1 MLVVLTSVTG
11 QNGEQSIGERVK
23 QARVRRGWS
32 MGQLAARAGLSTAAV
47 SKIERGI
54 IVNPSSGALKKLADA
69 LGERIESIAGG
80 SLSTPL
86 PVVFGGVVGVPLVR
100 WSAHAGSS
108 AVWIESGPREW
119 LPAEMERGRRLLA
132 AEVIGRCLSPEIE
145 PGDVVIFD
153 QNRREPQDGEIAVI
167 TTASA
172 GVFCKRVFRVGDVV
186 RLYPDDG
193 DVPPGEDVTIEGTA
207 LRVVKKLNR
216 S

>member
-1 MLVVLTSVTG
+1 MKMLRESHG
-11 QNGEQSIGERVK
+11 WDQSTL
-23 QARVRRGWS
+23 AR
-32 MGQLAARAGLSTAAV
+32 RAGV
-47 SKIERGI
+47 S
-54 IVNPSSGALKKLADA
+54 PSYVSRLEAGKHVKPGAGKLRLIAEA
-69 LGERIESIAGG
+69 LGETLESLTGEPSGA
-80 SLSTPL
+80 PA
-86 PVVFGGVVGVPLVR
+86 VMVFGGVVGVPLVR

-108 AVWIESGPREW
+108 AVWQESGPREW

>member
-1 MLVVLTSVTG
+1 MRES
-11 QNGEQSIGERVK
+11 
-23 QARVRRGWS
+23 RGWDQS
-32 MGQLAARAGLSTAAV
+32 TLARRAQVNASYV
-47 SKIERGI
+47 SRLESGKLAQPSAMRLRMIAEALGETLASLTGD
-54 IVNPSSGALKKLADA
+54 SSGAPA
-69 LGERIESIAGG
+69 
-80 SLSTPL
+80 
-86 PVVFGGVVGVPLVR
+86 VMVFGGVVGVPLVR
-100 WSAHAGSS
+100 WAAHAGSS

-119 LPAEMERGRRLLA
+119 LPAEMERGRKLLA

>member
-1 MLVVLTSVTG
+1 MRAYNLEVMHAR
-11 QNGEQSIGERVK
+11 NAIGDRIDALLSRK
-23 QARVRRGWS
+23 GWS
-32 MGQLAARAGLSTAAV
+32 IRMLANRSGVDNGTLSRIISGDTA
-47 SKIERGI
+47 SPTIGTIQKI
-54 IVNPSSGALKKLADA
+54 AAA
-69 LGERIESIAGG
+69 LGEPVEALTG
-80 SLSTPL
+80 SAAP
-86 PVVFGGVVGVPLVR
+86 PPQVVVFGGVVGVPLVR
-100 WSAHAGSS
+100 WAAHAGSS

-167 TTASA
+167 TTSSA
-172 GVFCKRVFRVGDVV
+172 GVFVKKVFRVGDAV

-193 DVPPGEDVTIEGTA
+193 DVPAGEDVTIEGTA